1 MDQGS
6 TMKRS
11 AVHNF
16 APTVTT
22 FCVMW
27 EGQALPHDTKFGNS
41 RCEIVGRRVI
51 FIWSL
56 IHGLRWSGLIKAEP
70 EHKKSANCV
79 HDSWNVLCGS
89 RQVMMTSSKW
99 KHFPRYWPFVQG
111 IHRSPVNSPHRG
123 QWRGALIC
131 AWINGWVNN
140 LEEGD
145 LRRHR
150 VHHDVIV
157 KLRSRDVH
165 RPAYVI
171 AMVAKAAISARPLA
185 ATTLNPWWI
194 FWHMNHIT

>member
-16 APTVTT
+16 APTVTK

-70 EHKKSANCV
+70 GFTKPNRNWLSQHYNLDMYKLAYLDISRWRHQMETFSALPVSGEFPAQRPVTRSFDGFLWSTPNQTAEETLARLV
-79 HDSWNVLCGS
+79 IWDAIAPI
-89 RQVMMTSSKW
+89 MTSFWCSRLAW
-99 KHFPRYWPFVQG
+99 TNEWCVFIDTCHFFQQRF
-111 IHRSPVNSPHRG
+111 IKSP
-123 QWRGALIC
+123 L
-131 AWINGWVNN
+131 
-140 LEEGD
+140 
-145 LRRHR
+145 
-150 VHHDVIV
+150 
-157 KLRSRDVH
+157 KL
-165 RPAYVI
+165 
-171 AMVAKAAISARPLA
+171 
-185 ATTLNPWWI
+185 
-194 FWHMNHIT
+194 WHV

>member
-16 APTVTT
+16 APTVTK

-70 EHKKSANCV
+70 GRRQAIMWSNLDVLSIKPHGTYFNEILFDMKIFSFKKMHLNMFSEKWQPFWSGK
-79 HDSWNVLCGS
+79 DEFIEREMSQWLQFKGRKTYWNIIRPCLWLGS
-89 RQVMMTSSKW
+89 NGT
-99 KHFPRYWPFVQG
+99 PF
-111 IHRSPVNSPHRG
+111 
-123 QWRGALIC
+123 
-131 AWINGWVNN
+131 
-140 LEEGD
+140 
-145 LRRHR
+145 
-150 VHHDVIV
+150 
-157 KLRSRDVH
+157 
-165 RPAYVI
+165 
-171 AMVAKAAISARPLA
+171 
-185 ATTLNPWWI
+185 
-194 FWHMNHIT
+194 